1 MALIT
6 WKDEYALGISE
17 IDTQHQK
24 IVSIINQLFDMFS
37 EHKTQDEASLTS
49 ILQELTD
56 YADYHFSTEEKY
68 FSLFNY
74 PGTAGHIEMH
84 NQYRA
89 KIEDFKAQYAAK
101 KTEAVF
107 FNLTNFLQDWWI
119 WHINN
124 LDREYVP
131 IFKENG
137 LK

>member
-1 MALIT
+1 MPLIT
-6 WKDEYALGISE
+6 WQDSYALGLSE
-17 IDTQHQK
+17 IDTQHKK
-24 IVSIINQLFDMFS
+24 IVEIINHLFQIFTD
-37 EHKTQDEASLTS
+37 HKMQDEKGLEA

-68 FSLFNY
+68 FALFGY
-74 PGTAGHIEMH
+74 PQATSHIAMH
-84 NQYRA
+84 NQYRD
-89 KIEDFKAQYAAK
+89 KIEEFKNQFAAA

-131 IFKENG
+131 LFMENG
-137 LK
+137 IK